1 MEIFDEQT
9 EKKSLGKYRLL
20 LVDGHNSHYTIE
32 FLLHARLNMII
43 VLCYPAHGTHVYQ
56 GLDVVIF
63 SVLKRFLAE
72 ARDILLR
79 NTGAS
84 LDKTNFLEIYAT
96 AHSRALTKENI
107 LQAFAKTGI
116 WPFCRDVVTDVM
128 IAPSKETSCES
139 HLPVP
144 PAPTGAIK
152 ILTDMFCKLSMVE
165 DDETEPRDGPELTSN
180 TSKASSTS
188 KASKLDVIL
197 EAIDGLSQ
205 TDIAHIFNT
214 TLTLSS
220 DPMSH
225 TTTQIIPSQ
234 SAPTHPLSIEPQT
247 DNEILL
253 LAALRESEARNQ
265 ILLNRTIEL
274 QASNILNE
282 AYCGKLKR
290 HLAHQEN
297 KMKDKGKGKG
307 TLVGDGLPRV
317 LTGDAFYEAVVEFK
331 KAKAAEERD
340 AETKKDARAVY
351 AAALKEWKEG
361 EAARKAEKEDLLMEY
376 RHAVT
381 CWENVKARSA
391 RKKTRFNLL
400 KPKMPTFDK
409 AARRPRMKDFLAGGG
424 GKENEQEDESSGGD
438 SEDE

>member
-1 MEIFDEQT
+1 
-9 EKKSLGKYRLL
+9 
-20 LVDGHNSHYTIE
+20 
-32 FLLHARLNMII
+32 MI
-43 VLCYPAHGTHVYQ
+43 V
-56 GLDVVIF
+56 
-63 SVLKRFLAE
+63 
-72 ARDILLR
+72 
-79 NTGAS
+79 
-84 LDKTNFLEIYAT
+84 
-96 AHSRALTKENI
+96 
-107 LQAFAKTGI
+107 
-116 WPFCRDVVTDVM
+116 
-128 IAPSKETSCES
+128 PSKETSCKS
-139 HLPVP
+139 HLPVL

-165 DDETEPRDGPELTSN
+165 DNETEPSDGPELTSDA
-180 TSKASSTS
+180 SKISSMS

-197 EAIDGLSQ
+197 EAVEGLSQ

-234 SAPTHPLSIEPQT
+234 STPTHPLSIEPQT

-253 LAALRESEARNQ
+253 LAALQESEAHNQ
-265 ILLNRTIEL
+265 ILLNHTIEL

-282 AYCGKLKR
+282 AYCSKLKW

-297 KMKDKGKGKG
+297 KKKDKGKG
-307 TLVGDGLPRV
+307 TLVGDGLPCV

-331 KAKAAEERD
+331 KAKVAEERD

-361 EAARKAEKEDLLMEY
+361 EAARKAKKEEMLMEY
-376 RHAVT
+376 RHTVT
-381 CWENVKARSA
+381 CWENVKKRSA

-409 AARRPRMKDFLAGGG
+409 ASRHPRMKDFMAGGG
-424 GKENEQEDESSGGD
+424 GKENEQEDELSGGD

>member
-9 EKKSLGKYRLL
+9 NKKSPGKYRLL
-20 LVDGHNSHYTIE
+20 VVDGHNSHYTIE

-72 ARDILLR
+72 ARDTLLR
-79 NTGAS
+79 DTGAS
-84 LDKTNFLEIYAT
+84 LDKTNFLEIYAS
-96 AHSRALTKENI
+96 AHTRALTKENI
-107 LQAFAKTGI
+107 LRAFAKTGV
-116 WPFCRDVVTDVM
+116 WPFCRDVVTDDM
-128 IAPSKETSCES
+128 LAPSKETSCES

-152 ILTDMFCKLSMVE
+152 ILTDMFCKLSLVE
-165 DDETEPRDGPELTSN
+165 DDETEPSNRPELIPSN
-180 TSKASSTS
+180 ASSTS

-197 EAIDGLSQ
+197 EAVDSLSQ

-214 TLTLSS
+214 TLTSSS

-225 TTTQIIPSQ
+225 TKTQTIPSQ
-234 SAPTHPLSIEPQT
+234 FTPTPLLSIDPQT

-253 LAALRESEARNQ
+253 LAALREAEARNQ

-297 KMKDKGKGKG
+297 KKKDKGKG

-317 LTGDAFYEAVVEFK
+317 LTGDAFYEAVVEFR
-331 KAKAAEERD
+331 KAKDAEERD
-340 AETKKDARAVY
+340 AETRKDAKVVY
-351 AAALKEWKEG
+351 AAALKEWMEG
-361 EAARKAEKEDLLMEY
+361 EAARKAEKEELMIEY
-376 RHAVT
+376 RHTVA
-381 CWENVKARSA
+381 CWEKVKARSA
-391 RKKTRFNLL
+391 RNRTKFDLP
-400 KPKMPTFDK
+400 KPKMPKFDK
-409 AARRPRMKDFLAGGG
+409 AALRPRMKDFIAGGS
-424 GKENEQEDESSGGD
+424 GKENENENESSDSD
-438 SEDE
+438 SEHE

>member
-1 MEIFDEQT
+1 M
-9 EKKSLGKYRLL
+9 
-20 LVDGHNSHYTIE
+20 
-32 FLLHARLNMII
+32 MI
-43 VLCYPAHGTHVYQ
+43 VLCYLAHGTHVYQ

-63 SVLKRFLAE
+63 SVLKRYLADM
-72 ARDILLR
+72 RDTLLR
-79 NTGAS
+79 DTGAS
-84 LDKTNFLEIYAT
+84 LDKTNFLEIYVT
-96 AHSRALTKENI
+96 AHTRALTKENI
-107 LQAFAKTGI
+107 LQAFVKTGV
-116 WPFCRDVVTDVM
+116 WPFCRDVITDVM

-144 PAPTGAIK
+144 PVQTGAIK

-165 DDETEPRDGPELTSN
+165 DGETEPSDRLELTSN
-180 TSKASSTS
+180 PSKASSTP

-197 EAIDGLSQ
+197 EAVDGLSQ
-205 TDIAHIFNT
+205 TNIAHIFNT
-214 TLTLSS
+214 MLTLSS

-225 TTTQIIPSQ
+225 TNTQIIPSQ
-234 SAPTHPLSIEPQT
+234 STPTPPLSIVPQM

-253 LAALRESEARNQ
+253 LAALHESEACNQ

-274 QASNILNE
+274 QASNMLNE

-290 HLAHQEN
+290 HLANQEN
-297 KMKDKGKGKG
+297 KKKDKGKG

-340 AETKKDARAVY
+340 AETKKDARVVY
-351 AAALKEWKEG
+351 AATLKEWKEG
-361 EAARKAEKEDLLMEY
+361 EAARKAEKEDMMIEY
-376 RHAVT
+376 RHTVT
-381 CWENVKARSA
+381 CWEKLKARSV

-409 AARRPRMKDFLAGGG
+409 ATPCPHMKDFITGGG